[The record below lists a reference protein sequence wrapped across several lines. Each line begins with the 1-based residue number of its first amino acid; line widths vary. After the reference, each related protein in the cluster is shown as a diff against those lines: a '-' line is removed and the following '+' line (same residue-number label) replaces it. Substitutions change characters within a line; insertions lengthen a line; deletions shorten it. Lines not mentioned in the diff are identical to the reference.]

1 MKIVQSAISMQSHYE
16 FQANY
21 TKTETLRKWQDS
33 PQSSTQKPSL
43 DSTIKQWVQDQLK
56 ISEEAKKAYLKDCY
70 KQANNISGL
79 EEDDWSITDKD
90 QLKIVLL
97 EKMLSLLTGRQIK
110 FRLPEKIKVQA
121 PDLKIPSQPA
131 ASPQAQAPA
140 RLGWGLSYESSETYQ
155 ESERLSFAAQ
165 GIVKT
170 ADGKEIN
177 FEVQL
182 KMSREFAASKQISLK
197 AGDALIDPLVI
208 NFGQPAAQLG
218 NTKFQF
224 DLDADGTEDQISFL
238 QEGSGFLALDKNN
251 DGVVNNGTELF
262 GPSSGNGFGE
272 LAAYDL
278 DQNGWIDEND
288 PIFDKLRI
296 WTKDAQGKDSLFALG
311 QKGIGAIFLGNVDSP
326 FSLKDQTN
334 QMNGVI
340 KETGVFLRED
350 GTPGTIQQIDLVV

>member
-1 MKIVQSAISMQSHYE
+1 MKIVQSAISMKSSYE
-16 FQANY
+16 FQATY

-33 PQSSTQKPSL
+33 PANSAKKPSL
-43 DSTIKQWVQDQLK
+43 DVNQWVQDQLK
-56 ISEEAKKAYLKDCY
+56 LSEEAKMAYLKDSCEGA
-70 KQANNISGL
+70 KDISGL
-79 EEDDWSITDKD
+79 EDDWSITDKD
-90 QLKIVLL
+90 QLKIVIL
-97 EKMLSLLTGRQIK
+97 EKMLSLLTGRRIK
-110 FRLPEKIKVQA
+110 FRLPEKINTQP
-121 PDLKIPSQPA
+121 PDIQIPTQSA
-131 ASPQAQAPA
+131 ASPRTQAPA
-140 RLGWGLSYESSETYQ
+140 RVGWGLSYESSETYQ
-155 ESERLSFAAQ
+155 ESEQLSFAAQ

-182 KMSREFAASKQISLK
+182 KMSREFAASKQVSLK

-224 DLDADGTEDQISFL
+224 DLDADGTADQISFL
-238 QEGSGFLALDKNN
+238 QEGSGFLALDANN
-251 DGVVNNGTELF
+251 DGVINNGAELF

-272 LAAYDL
+272 LAAYDQ

-311 QKGIGAIFLGNVDSP
+311 QKGIGAIFLGNIDSP